1 MRRMFVLLAAAS
13 ALLVAQ
19 AASAADRKVT
29 IVNKTGE
36 TLTEFYASV
45 QSTNDWEE
53 DILGDDTV
61 DDGDTFEA
69 NIDDGSGKCVYDF
82 KGVFEN
88 GGEAIKKGVNVCQ
101 IATFTFTR

>member
-1 MRRMFVLLAAAS
+1 MRHLFAAIAVAGALILA
-13 ALLVAQ
+13 Q
-19 AASAADRKVT
+19 TASAADRKVN

-88 GGEAIKKGVNVCQ
+88 GGEVIKKGVNVCKVG
-101 IATFTFTR
+101 TFTFTR